1 LVATLA
7 RWCFKR
13 RWIVLA
19 SWIVVLLVV
28 GGISQSLK
36 ANYSNDY
43 RLPKTDSS
51 QALSILQHYYPQQ
64 AGDTDQIVVQ
74 ARTGKLQ
81 DPAVKARVD
90 AMLAKVATL
99 PHVVKVTS
107 PYVVTTQISK
117 GGTIGF
123 ATVNLNQQG
132 QNVTKATSS
141 RLIKTAQSFEN
152 ATLNIQLGGAAIEN
166 GEASSGQSSSEAAG
180 IIFALIILFFAF
192 RRSVLCAVLP
202 LISALMAI
210 GIGTSIIGMLTHAL
224 SIPEFGPIL
233 AVLVALGV
241 GVDYALFIV
250 TRHRNALLSGKSVE
264 ESVVLALNTSGR
276 AVFVAGLTVCIA
288 LLGMFVLQ
296 VSFLY
301 GVALS
306 AALVVVLTMLAS
318 LTLLP
323 ALLGFFGVKVL
334 RRGERRHL
342 AEVGPIPDEP
352 TGFWD
357 RWSKFIGG
365 RSSVLGVVALGIIV
379 VLALPFF
386 SMRLGLS
393 DAGNDP
399 AKQTSRQAYD
409 LLAEG
414 FGPGFNG
421 PFTLVAE
428 IHGPDALEHFQKL
441 LVDLKADPGVASVG
455 QAIPNPAGTAV
466 VGTVY
471 PTTAPQDAATV
482 DLLNQ
487 LRHVDIP
494 RAEAGTTLAV
504 HVGGVTAGGQDFSHI
519 LSNKLPEFVGVV
531 VILAFLLLAAT
542 FRSLVIPL
550 TASIM
555 NLLSIGAAL
564 GVMTATFQWGWG
576 RSLLNLAKDGPIDV
590 FVPVLLFAVLF
601 GLSMDY
607 EVFLV
612 SRMHEEW
619 TRTHDNRLAVQ
630 RGQAETGRVIT
641 AAALIMIFVFAS
653 FVFGGQR
660 VIEEVGIGFASAVL
674 LDAFVIRTVLVPALM
689 HLFGGANWWLPGWLD
704 RILPRVHVES
714 SDLELELQSPEPVG
728 PGR

>member
-1 LVATLA
+1 VATLA
-7 RWCFKR
+7 RWCYHHR
-13 RWIVLA
+13 RIVLA
-19 SWIVVLLVV
+19 SWIVALLLV

-36 ANYSNDY
+36 ANYSNNY
-43 RLPKTDSS
+43 NLPKTDSS
-51 QALSILQHYYPQQ
+51 EALAILKASYPTQ
-64 AGDTDQIVVQ
+64 AGDTEQIVLQ
-74 ARTGKLQ
+74 AKTGTLEA
-81 DPAVKARVD
+81 PAVKKQVD
-90 AMLAKVATL
+90 AMLAKMATL

-107 PYVVTTQISK
+107 PYEVPTQMSK
-117 GGTIGF
+117 GQAIGF

-132 QNVTKATSS
+132 QNVTKSTAKQ
-141 RLIKTAQSFEN
+141 LITTAQSFH
-152 ATLNIQLGGAAIEN
+152 TSVLNIQLGGAAIEN
-166 GEASSGQSSSEAAG
+166 GEASSGQGASEGLG
-180 IIFALIILFFAF
+180 IAFALVILFFAF
-192 RRSVLCAVLP
+192 RRSILCAVLP
-202 LISALMAI
+202 IISALMAI
-210 GIGTSIIGMLTHAL
+210 GIGTSIIGMLTHAI

-233 AVLVALGV
+233 AVLVSLGV

-250 TRHRNALLSGKSVE
+250 TRHRNALLAGRSIE
-264 ESVVLALNTSGR
+264 DSVVLALNTSGR
-276 AVFVAGLTVCIA
+276 AVFVAGTTVCIA

-306 AALVVVLTMLAS
+306 AALVVVLTMAAS

-323 ALLGFFGVKVL
+323 ALLGFFGLKVL
-334 RRGERRHL
+334 RRGERSHV
-342 AEVGPIPDEP
+342 AAGEYVADVPV
-352 TGFWD
+352 GFWD

-365 RSSVLGVVALGIIV
+365 RSSALALVALGLIV
-379 VLALPFF
+379 VLGLPFLG
-386 SMRLGLS
+386 MRLGLS

-409 LLAEG
+409 LLAKG

-421 PFTLVAE
+421 PFTLVAD
-428 IHGPDALEHFQKL
+428 IHQPSDLAHFEKL
-441 LVDLKADPGVASVG
+441 LVDMKSDPGVASVG
-455 QAIPNPAGTAV
+455 KAIPSPNGKAV
-466 VGTVY
+466 VGSLY

-482 DLLNQ
+482 DLLNR
-487 LRHVDIP
+487 LRHIDIP
-494 RAEAGTTLAV
+494 KAETGTTLAV

-519 LSNKLPEFVGVV
+519 LSKKLPDFVGVV

-576 RSLLNLAKDGPIDV
+576 KSPLNLAKDGPIDV

-619 TRTHDNRLAVQ
+619 TKTHDNRRAVQ
-630 RGQAETGRVIT
+630 LGQAETGRVIT
-641 AAALIMIFVFAS
+641 AAALIMIFVFGS
-653 FVFGGQR
+653 FVFGGTR

-674 LDAFVIRTVLVPALM
+674 LDAFVIRTVLVPSLM
-689 HLFGGANWWLPGWLD
+689 HLLGRSNWWLPGWLD
-704 RILPRVHVES
+704 RILPNLNVEGEEALPPPAPTP
-714 SDLELELQSPEPVG
+714 DLAS
-728 PGR
+728 R